1 MASLKLHN
9 LLNSHEHASHHAAE
23 RGGGG
28 GVGGG
33 GGGGGSDFMRF
44 MDADKMQ
51 LFLDALGLGIAMFC
65 EFSVFLV
72 AGNLNCN

>member
-1 MASLKLHN
+1 
-9 LLNSHEHASHHAAE
+9 
-23 RGGGG
+23 
-28 GVGGG
+28 
-33 GGGGGSDFMRF
+33 MRF